1 MEEVAELIFNTEE
14 HHTGA
19 QQGGTVRNVITHY

>member
-1 MEEVAELIFNTEE
+1 VAELIFNTEE

-19 QQGGTVRNVITHY
+19 QQGGTYNVITHY